1 MTLVDDGYVDDIL
14 GRLRENGHAVHHFAL
29 LAERATVLRRLTER
43 GLGRGLRRESFAVE
57 RLDDCLERLAAPRF
71 AEHIRTD
78 ALTVPRVAERIAAS
92 AGLRPEPNT
101 DGRLRHRLRRLRVG
115 VRHIRRD

>member
-1 MTLVDDGYVDDIL
+1 
-14 GRLRENGHAVHHFAL
+14 
-29 LAERATVLRRLTER
+29 
-43 GLGRGLRRESFAVE
+43 VE

-78 ALTVPRVAERIAAS
+78 ALTVPRVAERTAAS

-115 VRHIRRD
+115 VRHIRHIRRD